1 MSAAD
6 FGSGD
11 DLFDISKEAVVE
23 FSHDT
28 ALHFGDGDNTMILNG
43 VLETGSIDGLE
54 NISGN
59 GELIVHGNID
69 EDLVDKFK
77 TAGIKVTLA

>member
-1 MSAAD
+1 
-6 FGSGD
+6 
-11 DLFDISKEAVVE
+11 
-23 FSHDT
+23 
-28 ALHFGDGDNTMILNG
+28 MILNG

-69 EDLVDKFK
+69 EDLGDKFK